1 VLAERLLSQDQS
13 PSDLLIREEMR
24 QRVRQ
29 ALERLSDRDREV
41 LVLRYLEQLS
51 PSEAAAVLG
60 IKEGPVKTRQ
70 TRALVRLGEL
80 LSDEGGH

>member
-1 VLAERLLSQDQS
+1 MI
-13 PSDLLIREEMR
+13 LLIREEMR

-29 ALERLSDRDREV
+29 ALERLKPQDREV

-51 PSEAAAVLG
+51 PAEVAAVLG
-60 IKEGPVKTRQ
+60 IKEGAVKTRQ

-80 LSDEGGH
+80 LQNNSVEGL